1 MRGRVQLGA
10 LRDRRPG
17 LGLAVLVTLVTL
29 ALLPAAPAVAASPVA
44 DLSTVLADP
53 PSPYTAVPNDDPNT
67 SLHLGSLDAS
77 QVADGWAGTT
87 TDLASEGFTRGY
99 QKLWRSSSGEY
110 SAEVDEFQSASG
122 AKAHVGT
129 ARSKTKTTITTWRS
143 DFSTS
148 AIPDSYGYNGASDT
162 GQQIQIFFAK
172 GNLVFNIGYYA
183 ATAPSTSAGLVQA
196 KKQYDK
202 APSDSSTT
210 PKPST
215 GGTTGAANAGAAGA
229 IVAIVIVV
237 AGLLCL
243 LLVVGL
249 IIFFVVRSRR
259 DRGLP
264 PPPPPPAP
272 APGGG
277 MPPPATTP
285 APIPPPAPESAI
297 NPDLTVVTPP
307 PVPAPEP
314 ETPALTLSADRH
326 YWWDGNTW
334 QDATKVRPPGVP
346 ISEDGTQWYDG
357 LSWRHNPS

>member
-1 MRGRVQLGA
+1 MRGRVQLAA
-10 LRDRRPG
+10 LRVRGPG
-17 LGLAVLVTLVTL
+17 LGLAVLVTLVSLT
-29 ALLPAAPAVAASPVA
+29 LLPAAPTVAASPVA

-53 PSPYTAVPNDDPNT
+53 PSPYAAVPNDDTNT
-67 SLHLGSLDAS
+67 NLHLGSLDAG

-122 AKAHVGT
+122 AKTHVDT

-148 AIPDSYGYNGASDT
+148 SIPDSYGYNGTSDT
-162 GQQIQIFFAK
+162 GRQIQIFFAK

-183 ATAPSTSAGLVQA
+183 STAPSTSAGLVQA

-202 APSDSSTT
+202 APSDSSTS
-210 PKPST
+210 PKAST
-215 GGTTGAANAGAAGA
+215 GGNTGAANAGAAGA
-229 IVAIVIVV
+229 IVAIVIVI

-259 DRGLP
+259 DRGMP

-277 MPPPATTP
+277 MPPPAT
-285 APIPPPAPESAI
+285 
-297 NPDLTVVTPP
+297 
-307 PVPAPEP
+307 
-314 ETPALTLSADRH
+314 
-326 YWWDGNTW
+326 
-334 QDATKVRPPGVP
+334 
-346 ISEDGTQWYDG
+346 
-357 LSWRHNPS
+357 